1 MSFGCTDHECIVN
14 RDKLTL
20 VMTKPGN
27 IPTNPVLL
35 PEQER
40 PLLIEALDYNN
51 PYDFNHP
58 HRHDYFEIILVK
70 SGEGRQFI
78 DFSEYKMAAGQLYAI
93 YPGQI
98 HLMNRCSA
106 QGLLIQ
112 FRKDVFQ
119 FIQPLRHY
127 HLYFENQV
135 FNLNYATFSHLYDVT
150 ERMLLL
156 LENKEI
162 TSFSLHK
169 IYSYLQII
177 LISLPELH
185 SDTVKMNDKDIVIR
199 FLSLLATEVYS
210 RKKVSDYCEILGCSA
225 DKLNDACKSGL
236 GKTPLKLIHEEV
248 MLEIKRLMLLG
259 KLSLK
264 EIAFELN
271 FDSQANFSGF
281 IKTHSGLTPSGLQ
294 ASILGI
300 YN

>member
-1 MSFGCTDHECIVN
+1 MVKSNDTAI
-14 RDKLTL
+14 
-20 VMTKPGN
+20 
-27 IPTNPVLL
+27 NPVSL

-40 PLLIEALDYNN
+40 PLIIEPLDYSN
-51 PYDFNHP
+51 PYDFNRP

-70 SGEGRQFI
+70 SGEGRQLI
-78 DFSEYKMAAGQLYAI
+78 DFSEYTMATGQLYAI
-93 YPGQI
+93 YPGQV

-112 FRKDVFQ
+112 FRKDVFK

-127 HLYFENQV
+127 HLYFKDQV

-150 ERMLLL
+150 ERMLVLL
-156 LENKEI
+156 DNKEI
-162 TSFSLHK
+162 TSFTLHK

-185 SDTVKMNDKDIVIR
+185 NDPIKMSDKDVVMR
-199 FLSLLATEVYS
+199 FLSLLPTEVYS
-210 RKKVSDYCEILGCSA
+210 RKKVSDYCELLGCSA
-225 DKLNDACKSGL
+225 DKLNDACKGGL

-248 MLEIKRLMLLG
+248 ILEIKRLMLLD

-271 FDSQANFSGF
+271 FDSAANFSGF
-281 IKTHSGLTPSGLQ
+281 IKSHTGLTPTELQ
-294 ASILGI
+294 ASILEI
-300 YN
+300 YK